1 MKRELKLMCLL
12 LTLGLAACERDT
24 PKKSGHQISIELGWA
39 DSSDQE
45 IEAKDFYFWVFQ
57 ANGQL
62 VKEHHYTKEQQ
73 VVLNLYTTETGEHK
87 VLSATNLIFP
97 FSVSATT
104 SYENLVFKLDRP
116 SASPEHAYFGV
127 ATVNT
132 SQGKKTAAPFSMR
145 RVMSEI
151 KIEIEGAPQGTTL
164 AAYVNNAA
172 DGIYPLQKDHEGN
185 FGRATSGN
193 KNIVSIPKAL
203 AINGTISTDNM
214 RLMPTVAEATKANS
228 ANSNLS
234 FLFTLSDGTIIE
246 CNAQAPIMRSSGKY
260 KIKMKYSQLKPYMLL
275 EPIKINDWEEGW
287 TISGE
292 IPNPENK
299 NS

>member
-1 MKRELKLMCLL
+1 MKKGLKLICCLL
-12 LTLGLAACERDT
+12 ILGLIACERDT
-24 PKKSGHQISIELGWA
+24 PKNSGHRISIELGWA
-39 DSSDQE
+39 DNSDQE
-45 IEAKDFYFWVFQ
+45 TEAIDFYFWVFQ

-62 VKEHHYTKEQQ
+62 VKQHHYTKEQQ
-73 VVLNLYTTETGEHK
+73 VVLDLYTTDTGDHK
-87 VLSATNLIFP
+87 LLAATNLIFP
-97 FSVSATT
+97 FSIDT
-104 SYENLVFKLDRP
+104 SSTYQGIIFKLDRP
-116 SASPEHAYFGV
+116 SSSPAHAFYGV
-127 ATVNT
+127 STINT
-132 SQGKKTAAPFSMR
+132 SQGKKTAAPFAMR
-145 RVMSEI
+145 RIMSEI

-193 KNIVSIPKAL
+193 ENIVSIPKAVTV
-203 AINGTISTDNM
+203 NGTISTDNI

-234 FLFTLSDGTIIE
+234 FFFTLPDGTIIE
-246 CNAQAPIMRSSGKY
+246 CSAKAPVMRPSGKY
-260 KIKMKYSQLKPYMLL
+260 TLKMKYSQLKPYMLL

-287 TISGE
+287 VISGE
-292 IPNPENK
+292 ILNPENK